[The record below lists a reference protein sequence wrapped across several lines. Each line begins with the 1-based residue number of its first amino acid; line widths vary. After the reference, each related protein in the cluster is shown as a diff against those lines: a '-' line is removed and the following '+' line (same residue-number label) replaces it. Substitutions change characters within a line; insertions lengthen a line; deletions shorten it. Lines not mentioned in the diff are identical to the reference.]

1 MLGENRNRREKTGWQ
16 TATGS
21 GQQGFHPVSGAEQV
35 LVTRGWAAGLS
46 SKKEGAV
53 RCWEGQRWA
62 ERTASAGRWDGMRFA
77 GEGEGHGK
85 AGEARRP
92 QQAESWPESHGDLG

>member
-35 LVTRGWAAGLS
+35 PVTRGWTAGLS
-46 SKKEGAV
+46 SKKEGKWGA
-53 RCWEGQRWA
+53 GKG
-62 ERTASAGRWDGMRFA
+62 SAGQSGQQVLGWDA
-77 GEGEGHGK
+77 
-85 AGEARRP
+85 
-92 QQAESWPESHGDLG
+92 LGWGGRGTW

>member
-35 LVTRGWAAGLS
+35 PVTRGWTAGLS

-53 RCWEGQRWA
+53 RRWQGQR
-62 ERTASAGRWDGMRFA
+62 GRADSKCWDGMRLA
-77 GEGEGHGK
+77 GEGEGHGE

-92 QQAESWPESHGDLG
+92 QQAESRPEPHGDLG